1 MTNTLFDRVWTFHD
15 SYEQMEAGSLEM
27 RNPDQ
32 ALTLSD
38 HYAPVRPSAM
48 IFADMDARRMSA
60 SAAKFAAK
68 RRMPHFECD
77 CCSGIA
83 ITGERRLDAT
93 SQEFRL

>member
-48 IFADMDARRMSA
+48 IFADMVTRRMSE
-60 SAAKFAAK
+60 SAAKFAAN
-68 RRMPHFECD
+68 RRMPHFQCD

-83 ITGERRLDAT
+83 ITG
-93 SQEFRL
+93 